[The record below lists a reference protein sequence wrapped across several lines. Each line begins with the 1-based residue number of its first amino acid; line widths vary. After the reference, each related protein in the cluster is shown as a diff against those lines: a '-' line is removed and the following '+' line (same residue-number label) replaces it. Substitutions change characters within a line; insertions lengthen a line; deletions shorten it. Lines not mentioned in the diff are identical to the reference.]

1 MILPIYLYGQSVLK
15 KRASPIDSTYREL
28 QKLIDDMYETMYHA
42 QGVGL
47 AAPQIGLPIRLFVVD
62 TQQTYNED
70 KDKSLGIKKVF
81 INAEIID
88 EWGDTFPY
96 EEGCLSIPMVRG
108 DVEREENI
116 KIRYWDEK
124 FNEYIEDYSGLEAR
138 VIQHEYDHIEGVLFT
153 ELLKPVRK
161 RLVRKKLDKIRTG
174 ILVPEYRYYPNK

>member
-1 MILPIYLYGQSVLK
+1 MILPIYLYGHPVLK
-15 KRASPIDSTYREL
+15 KRASAIDSAYPEL
-28 QKLIDDMYETMYHA
+28 KKLIDDMYETMYHA

-47 AAPQIGLPIRLFVVD
+47 AAPQVGLPIRIFVVD
-62 TQQTYNED
+62 TQQTYTEEE
-70 KDKSLGIKKVF
+70 DKSLGIKKVF

-108 DVEREENI
+108 EVEREESI
-116 KIRYWDEK
+116 KIRYWDEN
-124 FNEYIEDYSGLEAR
+124 FNEYTEDYSGLEAR

-161 RLVRKKLDKIRTG
+161 RLVRKKLDKIRSG
-174 ILVPEYRYYPNK
+174 HLIPEYRYYPNK